1 MKITKRQ
8 LYKMIREAGRLSPR
22 DIPIQSD
29 YDEMNVRAD
38 YERDAR
44 KDRRA
49 EEEEEWAGEPPLDP
63 PSALDQYEDV
73 QWDEDGL
80 PYRWDEKGNYVDLAH
95 LMEGKVK
102 ITKRQ
107 LRRIIKEE
115 ADMMRR
121 RMQTGDAVGAQEAS
135 DIAEFLQRTHGLT
148 LSRGGMNQLIEFLSS
163 LEASGDLRR

>member
-1 MKITKRQ
+1 MKISKRQ
-8 LYKMIREAGRLSPR
+8 LYKMIREAGRLTPR
-22 DIPIQSD
+22 DIPTQSD

-121 RMQTGDAVGAQEAS
+121 
-135 DIAEFLQRTHGLT
+135 
-148 LSRGGMNQLIEFLSS
+148 
-163 LEASGDLRR
+163 